1 MNTSNFVKSLKNA
14 HNEVNSSKSKADLRA
29 DQFKLSSANPR
40 QGIVNTQKAFDSSV
54 VDESDPYFLGIRLV
68 NRYVSREELHKSIP
82 PHTDCLTLTSLFKQV
97 YPPDFKRPSDS
108 EANFTVFAIVAT
120 RSQAKTSAQGN
131 KYVTMTLSDL
141 KYDITIAL
149 HGKAHETH
157 WKIQPGTL
165 IAIFNPQFWIS
176 KIDNN
181 RTLNLSV
188 NKANCII
195 EVGQASD
202 LGQCEAM
209 TAASNNSKRCKNW
222 VDVRKTHFCDYH
234 VEQKMMQTKRP
245 ELNSLN
251 AKLWD
256 PKQIGKYHGSKMA
269 VVQGGEVKWKRGLQ
283 VDSQAP
289 KFKMGGAV
297 ESAYGGLPDA
307 PIGRIFS
314 NENSRV
320 LRQNS
325 GRYEKSLAEQ
335 ERQKQK
341 DKRSLERATAD
352 AELNKKLNSQLSK
365 QSRVNKPKN
374 IPEKVSKPERVM
386 KPASKTQVELRKLGF
401 APRPGTRSSNHLS
414 PPISNVP
421 PNRERS
427 EPIQAGDSDSD
438 LEIV

>member
-1 MNTSNFVKSLKNA
+1 MNTSNFVNSLRNA
-14 HNEVNSSKSKADLRA
+14 HQEVSSSRNKADLRA
-29 DQFKLSSANPR
+29 DQFSLSKSSR
-40 QGIVNTQKAFDSSV
+40 QGSNGSQKSFDGNIVE
-54 VDESDPYFLGIRLV
+54 ESDPYFPGIRLV
-68 NRYVSREELHKSIP
+68 NRYVSREELHNSIP
-82 PHTDCLTLTSLFKQV
+82 PHTDCLTLTELFKQV
-97 YPPDFKRPSDS
+97 YPPDFKRPSNS

-120 RSQAKTSAQGN
+120 RSQAKSSAQGN

-222 VDVRKTHFCDYH
+222 VDVRKTHFCDFH

-307 PIGRIFS
+307 PIGRVFS
-314 NENSRV
+314 NENSRT
-320 LRQNS
+320 LRMNS
-325 GRYEKSLAEQ
+325 GRYERSLAEQ
-335 ERQKQK
+335 ERQKLK

-352 AELNKKLNSQLSK
+352 AELNTKLNLQLNK
-365 QSRVNKPKN
+365 QSSTNKPTKTTD
-374 IPEKVSKPERVM
+374 KVVKPNRVV

-401 APRPGTRSSNHLS
+401 APKLGTRSSSHIS
-414 PPISNVP
+414 PPIQIPALRKNPSQ
-421 PNRERS
+421 ET
-427 EPIQAGDSDSD
+427 QAEDSDSD